1 MKKLVKDLVM
11 SATYRQDSH
20 ITPELIEKDPSNR
33 FLARGPRVRLSFEQ
47 VRDQALSVSGLLS
60 KKMYGKSVM
69 PYQPQGIW
77 NSVYSNE
84 YWKESE
90 GEDYYRRSV
99 YTYVKRTSPYP
110 SMMTFDGS
118 SREVCVS
125 RRIRTNTPLQALVT
139 LNDSSYVVAAR
150 NLAIRMMKEGTS
162 STQQIK
168 EGYKLILVRDMPE
181 KKLTILNGLYEEAV
195 ERYNKDSAASN
206 KLTATNKSNPS
217 LAAMTVVASAL
228 LNLDE
233 VITKE

>member
-1 MKKLVKDLVM
+1 
-11 SATYRQDSH
+11 
-20 ITPELIEKDPSNR
+20 
-33 FLARGPRVRLSFEQ
+33 
-47 VRDQALSVSGLLS
+47 
-60 KKMYGKSVM
+60 M

-139 LNDSSYVVAAR
+139 LNDSSFVIAAR
-150 NLAIRMMKEGTS
+150 NLAARMMKGGKNPSE
-162 STQQIK
+162 QINA
-168 EGYKLILVRDMPE
+168 GYKLLLVHDMPA
-181 KKLTILNGLYEEAV
+181 KKLTILNGLYEDAV
-195 ERYNKDSAASN
+195 KRYQADLAASS
-206 KLTATNKSNPS
+206 KLTAMDKASPS